1 MVPED
6 LKYYRD
12 LYISEVM
19 EHISTLNQIF
29 LQLEKNPHDKSD
41 IIEAFRIVHSIKG
54 DSAVMGLKD
63 IVDIAHEAED
73 LLASMKDGKCAVDQS
88 AIEKL
93 FNYIDRIE
101 ALVKMIAK
109 GNSNST
115 NLKPEDGTSSFPIE
129 QPKNS
134 SLKNGNFRITIN
146 NNFDERLKQIRAF
159 ALLRVLADNGNLL
172 SINPPYEELASGKF
186 SSKIVGTIA
195 TQDIEKLKDE
205 LMKIP
210 GIVSIDIEGLEANF
224 KQEGVGAITALDKLC
239 QIDNL
244 ISNFE
249 VKSQESNCASLDL
262 IKDRHRLGEIKVRV
276 QSLDKLF
283 NLVGELVLAKSRL
296 NNIVKSFDSPDL
308 KEIQRFIEGVVT
320 DLQNEVMSIRLMPI
334 GQVFGVF
341 SRMVRDLAKNSGK
354 EIDLV
359 IEGGDTAVDRKV
371 LEEIMDPVIHII
383 RNAVDH
389 GIEPP
394 NERIGKGKNAVG
406 TIKIRAYREPSNF
419 VLDIEDDGRGLDA
432 KLIKEIALSKGLIN
446 SRKADSISDEEALY
460 LICVP
465 GFSTKESP
473 SKTSGRGMGMSAVK
487 SKVES
492 MGGIL
497 TIKSCKGSGTKISMR
512 LPASMATVKIL
523 VVRVGGQCYAIPLS
537 DVVEIVQVKKE
548 FIKYI
553 QNEPFIELRG
563 NLIRVHALSKL
574 LGIEDDSEL
583 KTAVIVRRIDGREY
597 GLLVSE
603 VVDEDEVA
611 MKPVPNIF
619 QGMRSLLGTSVLGDG
634 RPTFIIDVMTLI

>member
-1 MVPED
+1 M
-6 LKYYRD
+6 
-12 LYISEVM
+12 SEVTD
-19 EHISTLNQIF
+19 HIRSLNEIF
-29 LQLEKNPHDKSD
+29 LHLEKNAHDKAALL
-41 IIEAFRIVHSIKG
+41 EAFRIFHSIKG
-54 DSAVMGLKD
+54 DSAAMGLRE
-63 IVDIAHEAED
+63 IVEIAHEAED
-73 LLASMKDGKCAVDQS
+73 LLAAMKDGKRLVDQS
-88 AIEKL
+88 AIERL
-93 FNYIDRIE
+93 FNYIDKIE
-101 ALVKMIAK
+101 ALVKDLAN
-109 GNSNST
+109 GNSNNSGVALQNETST
-115 NLKPEDGTSSFPIE
+115 ERTTDSIPTK
-129 QPKNS
+129 
-134 SLKNGNFRITIN
+134 GNFKVTIN
-146 NNFDERLKQIRAF
+146 NNFEEQLKQIRAF
-159 ALLRVLADNGNLL
+159 ALLRILADNGNLL
-172 SINPPYEELASGKF
+172 SIDPPYEQLASGKF
-186 SSKIVGTIA
+186 ATKIVSIIA
-195 TQDIEKLKDE
+195 TQDIEKLKNE

-210 GIVSIDIEGLEANF
+210 GIVSLDIEVLEANPP
-224 KQEGVGAITALDKLC
+224 EENGVGAIAALDKLC

-249 VKSQESNCASLDL
+249 VKSQESNSASLDL

-296 NNIVKSFDSPDL
+296 NNIVKSFESPDL

-320 DLQNEVMSIRLMPI
+320 DLQNEVMNIRLMPI
-334 GQVFGVF
+334 GQVFGIF
-341 SRMVRDLAKNSGK
+341 SRMVRDLAKASGK

-394 NERIGKGKNAVG
+394 KERLEKGKNTVG
-406 TIKIRAYREPSNF
+406 TIKIRAYRETSNF
-419 VLDIEDDGRGLDA
+419 VLDIEDDGRGLDP
-432 KLIKEIALSKGLIN
+432 KLIKETALSKGLIN
-446 SRKADSISDEEALY
+446 TKKAESISDEEALY
-460 LICVP
+460 LICIP
-465 GFSTKESP
+465 GFSTKKSP

-497 TIKSCKGSGTKISMR
+497 TIKSSNGMGTKVSMR

-537 DVVEIVQVKKE
+537 DVVEIVQVKGGL
-548 FIKYI
+548 IKYI
-553 QNEPFIELRG
+553 QGEPFIELRG
-563 NLIRVHALSKL
+563 KIIRVHALSKL
-574 LGIEDDSEL
+574 LGINDDSEL
-583 KTAVIVRRIDGREY
+583 RTAVIVRRIDGREY

-634 RPTFIIDVMTLI
+634 RPTFIIDVMTLV